1 MTMNCSSC
9 GRANPEDARFCEQ
22 CGAALGRAC
31 PRCGLAVAA
40 GSRFCRRCGADLAGL
55 AAPPARPEGERK
67 QITVVFVDIVGSTS
81 IAEKMDAEDWREIVQ
96 GAHRRVIQA
105 VKRYEGTIAQ
115 LLGDGV
121 LAFFGAP
128 RAHEDDPE
136 RAVRAALAIQEGI
149 REYAEEVRARVE
161 GFQVRVGIHTGPVV
175 VGDVGDDLHMEYLAV
190 GDTVNLTARI
200 QGAAQPGG
208 ILISSETRR
217 LAGPAFEVTDLGRIP
232 VKGKEE
238 PVQVYG
244 VSGARSGAGR
254 SRGIEG
260 MSSPLVGRA
269 EDLAR
274 LNSLLNRVAGGSGGI
289 VAVVG
294 EAGLGKSRLIAEWRK
309 MADLRAPDALRW
321 VEARC
326 LSYGGSLAYYLAGEV
341 LRGALGAAADS
352 APDAVRLA
360 LETSARRLDLDRD
373 DLAVVGQLLG
383 IPFDE
388 VSSPRIRFLEG
399 AALHTQYALAAGAVL
414 RALAAERPMVIVCED
429 IHWADLSSV
438 ELGLRV
444 IPEIVTG
451 PVAIALVTRPDESSP
466 GWRLIEQAR
475 SLPGALEIALAPLD
489 ALESAELVRH
499 LLQSARL
506 PEGFR
511 ENVLDRAEGNPLFV
525 EEVLRMLID
534 RGAMTLTGGAWRLDG
549 PLTAGGIPDTLQG
562 ILGARIDRLPP
573 QDKRAL
579 QVAAVLG
586 RQFSV
591 SLLEEAYRS
600 LEASDEKS
608 G

>member
-40 GSRFCRRCGADLAGL
+40 GSQFCRRCGADLAGL

-175 VGDVGDDLHMEYLAV
+175 VGDVGDDLHLEYLAV

-274 LNSLLNRVAGGSGGI
+274 LNSLLDRVAGGSGGI

-294 EAGLGKSRLIAEWRK
+294 EAGLGKSRLISEWRK